1 MSNQVDPKLAL
12 RFQDLVAKSIDE
24 QCEFFLK
31 SFIFALGDDWPEVVK
46 LSTTFKKYL
55 ADSNREGSQ
64 NELDEG
70 KCLVSNNIFNTFEYI
85 KLFVMNA
92 K

>member
-12 RFQDLVAKSIDE
+12 RFQDLVDKTIDE

-55 ADSNREGSQ
+55 ADSTTSSSFSQ
-64 NELDEG
+64 TQLDEG
-70 KCLVSNNIFNTFEYI
+70 LFFFYHHCFNTLHTI
-85 KLFVMNA
+85 
-92 K
+92 